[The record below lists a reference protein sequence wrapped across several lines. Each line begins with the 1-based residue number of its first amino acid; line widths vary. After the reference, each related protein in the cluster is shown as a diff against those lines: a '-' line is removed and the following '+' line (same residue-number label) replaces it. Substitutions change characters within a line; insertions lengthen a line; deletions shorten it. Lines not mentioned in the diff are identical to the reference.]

1 MAIATDLWRLIIPNP
16 TEYKRLQGLRFKL
29 PPSKS
34 STLWKY
40 SAISSMLTNE
50 AYIGNLVQGKYES
63 ISYKTSVNRP
73 RPKEKWFRIEGTH
86 EPIIDRALWERVQKK
101 INERAKPFKV
111 GTIGLFAKKV
121 RCASC
126 GYIMRSTKSGGR
138 CFLQCPNRHYSKD
151 SCEGAF
157 ISVNRLEQ
165 TVVDEIKRLNQ
176 EYLDLNELKRKV
188 QFCSDLTKRKQ
199 ELQNDIATYQ
209 AKIKQFSK
217 GVRDLYLDKVKGLI
231 CEADFIELSKEF
243 TSQKERLEAQ
253 VLECQKQIAEIEVKI
268 AVGDNRRELIEKYLN
283 IEHLTRETV
292 EILIDKIMVGKRIQG
307 TRTVPIEIHWNF

>member
-1 MAIATDLWRLIIPNP
+1 
-16 TEYKRLQGLRFKL
+16 
-29 PPSKS
+29 
-34 STLWKY
+34 
-40 SAISSMLTNE
+40 
-50 AYIGNLVQGKYES
+50 
-63 ISYKTSVNRP
+63 
-73 RPKEKWFRIEGTH
+73 
-86 EPIIDRALWERVQKK
+86 
-101 INERAKPFKV
+101 
-111 GTIGLFAKKV
+111 
-121 RCASC
+121 
-126 GYIMRSTKSGGR
+126 MRSTKSGGR
-138 CFLQCPNRHYSKD
+138 CFLKCPNRHYSKD

-176 EYLDLNELKRKV
+176 EYLDLNELERKV

-209 AKIKQFSK
+209 AKINYFSK

-253 VLECQKQIAEIEVKI
+253 MLECQKQIAEIEIKSSVK
-268 AVGDNRRELIEKYLN
+268 DDTHKLIEQYVN
-283 IEHLTRETV
+283 MEHLTRETV

-307 TRTVPIEIHWNF
+307 TMNVPIEIHWNF